1 MIDSKKIFGIV
12 ILLILSACSSP
23 TAMIGPAYTLTS
35 SGNMFQASLNY
46 GANQMIVKQT
56 GKTPLE
62 NLKDLGKIDETH
74 LKNIKKET
82 LESEDF
88 YILVKNK
95 IEKTGRIINI
105 SNQ

>member
-23 TAMIGPAYTLTS
+23 TAMIGPVYTLTS

-46 GANQMIVKQT
+46 GANQMISKHT

-62 NLKDLGKIDETH
+62 NLKDLRNIDETQ

-88 YILVKNK
+88 YFLVKNK
-95 IEKTGRIINI
+95 IEKTRAVLKI
-105 SNQ
+105 SN